1 MLASV
6 LVGNNLVNIAS
17 SSVAT
22 VIIIDLPGESNA
34 WVATLVMT
42 IILLIFGEILPR
54 VAAKTLPDQAAQ
66 FFAIPLYGFTII
78 TKPLVFIVDK
88 ILALVSKLW
97 KNQID
102 DSPAVTDD
110 ELETIIDTVED
121 EEPEN

>member
-1 MLASV
+1 M
-6 LVGNNLVNIAS
+6 
-17 SSVAT
+17 
-22 VIIIDLPGESNA
+22 
-34 WVATLVMT
+34 
-42 IILLIFGEILPR
+42 
-54 VAAKTLPDQAAQ
+54 PDQAAQ
-66 FFAIPLYGFTII
+66 FFAIPLYDFTII

-97 KNQID
+97 KNQTD